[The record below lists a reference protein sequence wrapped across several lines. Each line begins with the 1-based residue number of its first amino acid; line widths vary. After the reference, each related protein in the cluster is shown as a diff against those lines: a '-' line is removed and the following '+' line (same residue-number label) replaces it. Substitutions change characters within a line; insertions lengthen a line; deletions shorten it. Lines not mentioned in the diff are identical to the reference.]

1 MLTPANAKIL
11 VIEDMGEMR
20 DILRRLLGVLG
31 FARVTT
37 LTNGGEAWEQLQVQA
52 FDVVL
57 CDWNMPKMSG
67 RELLEKVR
75 AEPRLAH
82 LPFIMITGENASERV
97 RNAIAGG
104 VTDFIV
110 KPFTGA
116 LLDHRLKHALS
127 LARPASAAGA
137 P

>member
-1 MLTPANAKIL
+1 
-11 VIEDMGEMR
+11 MR

-31 FARVTT
+31 FAKVTT
-37 LTNGGEAWEQLQVQA
+37 LTNGGEACELLQVQA

-75 AEPRLAH
+75 AEPRLSH

-116 LLDHRLKHALS
+116 LLEHRLKHALG
-127 LARPASAAGA
+127 LARP
-137 P
+137 PIKNL